1 MYFNRF
7 ASSINYS
14 EAYVVGCSI
23 FLYLG
28 FLYYVFSLRAP
39 LFMLF
44 SYFQSNHSVYKPLSL
59 PFLPSLQLFQWLVQ
73 ESSQTHICLPET
85 FHQRL
90 AKSIL
95 HKTLPPL
102 AIHRGIPISLQT
114 KLREPHLL
122 NPTNHNQLHHKL
134 KNLRNP
140 FMTTKKLYPWATSTL
155 LSETSSINTE
165 PAVLRLNRGD
175 KAHLSFSKEHDD
187 KVTIHPCFPGEPVCT
202 DGRGNNGE
210 PFFFVYATVFK
221 KVRLRLPLTRFEREL
236 LTELDVAPA
245 QLHPNS

>member
-1 MYFNRF
+1 
-7 ASSINYS
+7 
-14 EAYVVGCSI
+14 
-23 FLYLG
+23 
-28 FLYYVFSLRAP
+28 
-39 LFMLF
+39 
-44 SYFQSNHSVYKPLSL
+44 
-59 PFLPSLQLFQWLVQ
+59 
-73 ESSQTHICLPET
+73 
-85 FHQRL
+85 
-90 AKSIL
+90 
-95 HKTLPPL
+95 
-102 AIHRGIPISLQT
+102 
-114 KLREPHLL
+114 
-122 NPTNHNQLHHKL
+122 
-134 KNLRNP
+134 
-140 FMTTKKLYPWATSTL
+140 MTTKKLYPWATSTL